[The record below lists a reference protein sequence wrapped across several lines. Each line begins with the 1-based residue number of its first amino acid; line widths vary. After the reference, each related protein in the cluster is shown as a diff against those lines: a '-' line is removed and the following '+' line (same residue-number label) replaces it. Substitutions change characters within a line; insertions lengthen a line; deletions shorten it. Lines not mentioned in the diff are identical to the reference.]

1 MGMEVGQKIRSFLL
15 TRRVGRNKEDGAHLR
30 RGQRERLSML
40 FALCMVLMVAF
51 GCSEKTVALEE
62 RAQAYWQAR
71 EKGKVEQ
78 AFTFEKPGSIE
89 QSTYLKKLATSHVAF
104 TSVVI
109 RSIQERDDGA
119 EVELQVQYLLP
130 GLSRSVS
137 SSMLDKWVKIK
148 GQWYHLLPL
157 AGDDGTSSEERG

>member
-1 MGMEVGQKIRSFLL
+1 MSFLL
-15 TRRVGRNKEDGAHLR
+15 TRRVGRNKEDGAYSRKGR
-30 RGQRERLSML
+30 REMLSML
-40 FALCMVLMVAF
+40 FALSTVLMVASA
-51 GCSEKTVALEE
+51 CTEKPATLEE

-71 EKGKVEQ
+71 VKGKVEQ

-89 QSTYLKKLATSHVAF
+89 QSTYLKRLVTSHVTF
-104 TSVVI
+104 TSCVI
-109 RSIQERDDGA
+109 QSIKEKDDEA

-137 SSMLDKWVKIK
+137 SSMLDKWVKIE

>member
-1 MGMEVGQKIRSFLL
+1 MGMEVGEEMRSFLL
-15 TRRVGRNKEDGAHLR
+15 TRRLGRNKEDGAYSLR
-30 RGQRERLSML
+30 GWREILSAL
-40 FALCMVLMVAF
+40 FALSTVLMVASA
-51 GCSEKTVALEE
+51 CSEKVATLEE
-62 RAQAYWQAR
+62 RIQAYWEAR
-71 EKGKVEQ
+71 VKGKVEQ

-89 QSTYLKKLATSHVAF
+89 QLAYLKKLSTSPVTF
-104 TSVVI
+104 TASAI
-109 RSIQERDDGA
+109 RSVREKDDEA

>member
-1 MGMEVGQKIRSFLL
+1 MLFFLL
-15 TRRVGRNKEDGAHLR
+15 TRRVGRNKEDGAYSRKGR
-30 RGQRERLSML
+30 REMLSTL
-40 FALCMVLMVAF
+40 FALSTVLVVASA
-51 GCSEKTVALEE
+51 CSEKVATLEE

-71 EKGKVEQ
+71 AKGKVEQ
-78 AFTFEKPGSIE
+78 AFAFEKPGSIE
-89 QSTYLKKLATSHVAF
+89 QSTYLKKLVTSHVTF
-104 TSVVI
+104 TSCVI
-109 RSIQERDDGA
+109 QSIKEKDDEA

-137 SSMLDKWVKIK
+137 SSMLDKWVKIE

>member
-1 MGMEVGQKIRSFLL
+1 MLSFLL
-15 TRRVGRNKEDGAHLR
+15 TRRVGRNKEDEAYLR
-30 RGQRERLSML
+30 RGRREMLSTL
-40 FALCMVLMVAF
+40 FALSTVLVVASA
-51 GCSEKTVALEE
+51 CSEKVATLEE

-71 EKGKVEQ
+71 AKGKVGQ
-78 AFTFEKPGSIE
+78 AFVFEKPGSIE
-89 QSTYLKKLATSHVAF
+89 QSTYLKKLVTSHVTF
-104 TSVVI
+104 TSCVI
-109 RSIQERDDGA
+109 QSIKEKDDEA

-137 SSMLDKWVKIK
+137 SSMLDKWVKIE

>member
-1 MGMEVGQKIRSFLL
+1 MGVEVEREMQSFLL
-15 TRRVGRNKEDGAHLR
+15 TIRESRNKEDEAYSR
-30 RGQRERLSML
+30 RGRSDRLSML
-40 FALCMVLMVAF
+40 FALSMVLMVASA
-51 GCSEKTVALEE
+51 CSEKAAPLEE
-62 RAQAYWQAR
+62 RAKAYWQAR

-78 AFTFEKPGSIE
+78 AFAFEKPGSIE
-89 QSTYLKKLATSHVAF
+89 QSTYLKKLATSNVTF
-104 TSVVI
+104 TSCVI
-109 RSIQERDDGA
+109 RSIKEKGDEA

>member
-1 MGMEVGQKIRSFLL
+1 MRFFLL
-15 TRRVGRNKEDGAHLR
+15 TRRVGRNKEDGASSR
-30 RGQRERLSML
+30 RDRREIL
-40 FALCMVLMVAF
+40 FALFALSTVLVVASA
-51 GCSEKTVALEE
+51 CSEKVATLEE
-62 RAQAYWQAR
+62 RAQAYWEAR
-71 EKGKVEQ
+71 VKGKVEQ

-89 QSTYLKKLATSHVAF
+89 HLAYLKKLSISHVTF
-104 TSVVI
+104 TSSAI
-109 RSIQERDDGA
+109 RSIKEKDDEA

-137 SSMLDKWVKIK
+137 SSMLDKWVKIE

>member
-1 MGMEVGQKIRSFLL
+1 MLSFLL
-15 TRRVGRNKEDGAHLR
+15 TKRVGRNKEDEAYSR
-30 RGQRERLSML
+30 RGWRERYSTL
-40 FALCMVLMVAF
+40 FAFSTVLVVASA
-51 GCSEKTVALEE
+51 CSEKAATLEE
-62 RAQAYWQAR
+62 RVQAYWQAR

-89 QSTYLKKLATSHVAF
+89 QPTYLKKLATSHVTF
-104 TSVVI
+104 TSCVI
-109 RSIQERDDGA
+109 QSIKEKDDEA
-119 EVELQVQYLLP
+119 EVELQVHYLLP

-137 SSMLDKWVKIK
+137 SSMLDKWVKIE

>member
-1 MGMEVGQKIRSFLL
+1 MLSFLL
-15 TRRVGRNKEDGAHLR
+15 TRRVGRNKEDGAYPR
-30 RGQRERLSML
+30 RSWRERLSTL
-40 FALCMVLMVAF
+40 FALSTVLMVASA
-51 GCSEKTVALEE
+51 CSEKIATLEE
-62 RAQAYWQAR
+62 RAQTYWQAR

-78 AFTFEKPGSIE
+78 AFAFEKPGSIE
-89 QSTYLKKLATSHVAF
+89 QSTYLKKLVTSHVTF
-104 TSVVI
+104 TSCVI
-109 RSIQERDDGA
+109 QSIKEKDDEA

-137 SSMLDKWVKIK
+137 SSMLDKWVKIE

>member
-1 MGMEVGQKIRSFLL
+1 MEVGEEMLFFLL
-15 TRRVGRNKEDGAHLR
+15 TRRVGRNKEDGVYSR
-30 RGQRERLSML
+30 RGRRELLSVL
-40 FALCMVLMVAF
+40 FALSMVLVVASA
-51 GCSEKTVALEE
+51 CSEKGALLEE
-62 RAQAYWQAR
+62 RAQAYWEAR
-71 EKGKVEQ
+71 VKGKVEQ

-89 QSTYLKKLATSHVAF
+89 QPIYLKKLSTSPVIF
-104 TSVVI
+104 TASEI
-109 RSIQERDDGA
+109 RSVREKDDEA